1 MKIFFSKKLFTLLE
15 ILIASTII
23 SIILIV
29 VVSIYSNMMKVKFD
43 VEARQSLMQWSYLML
58 EKLNILMKD
67 YKIDYEE
74 YFNRSYA
81 GCNSSTWVNFVWDSW
96 AKWYCGNFTAYWNS
110 NDEDS
115 SNEHLIYYC
124 SSSASTGSILNV
136 DTRKPWIVYQN
147 NNLVS
152 GSWCFEQSK
161 LVRNWYWTYKYQFWD
176 MGDDIDWDWAIKW
189 DEDDVNLW
197 LGPDS
202 IRDNENVQELYLID
216 KYEKKRIYMRRA
228 LLWTWDYNKD
238 WNSDKDFEKYY
249 SLQILKLRSFDL
261 WADHDSLWISS
272 WQYDWQIDTW
282 ACDYSEWFSCNWKTL
297 WWAYANYNLPQNED
311 DWWVNLFWKEL
322 TLVDWN
328 MKLYPV
334 KDASLA
340 FRENNYQ
347 LNPYIKIYFKTKL
360 YWESWAWKVNPNIL
374 DEFEMNLQTTFNV
387 KTFY

>member
-1 MKIFFSKKLFTLLE
+1 MKLLISKKIFTLLE
-15 ILIASTII
+15 ILISSTII

-29 VVSIYSNMMKVKFD
+29 VVSIYSNMMKVKYD
-43 VEARQSLMQWSYLML
+43 VESRQSLMQWSYLML

-81 GCNSSTWVNFVWDSW
+81 GCNSLTWDKFVWDSW
-96 AKWYCGNFTAYWNS
+96 EKWYCSNFTTYWNS
-110 NDEDS
+110 YTTNSAEA
-115 SNEHLIYYC
+115 HLIYYC
-124 SSSASTGSILNV
+124 SSSASTWSKAING
-136 DTRKPWIVYQN
+136 TRRPWIVFEDT
-147 NNLVS
+147 NLLN
-152 GSWCFEQSK
+152 GSWCFAKSDF
-161 LVRNWYWTYKYQFWD
+161 LRNWYWTYKYQFWD
-176 MGDDIDWDWAIKW
+176 MWWDIDWDWAIKW

-197 LGPDS
+197 LWPVA
-202 IRDNENVQELYLID
+202 IRDNQNVKELYLID

-228 LLWTWDYNKD
+228 LLWSWDYNKD
-238 WNSDKDFEKYY
+238 WLINKDFEKYH
-249 SLQILKLRSFDL
+249 SLQVLKLRSFDL
-261 WADHDSLWISS
+261 WLDHDSVWMWYS
-272 WQYDWQIDTW
+272 QYDWQIDTW
-282 ACDYSEWFSCNWKTL
+282 ACDYSEWFLCNGKSL
-297 WWAYANYNLPQNED
+297 WWAYQNYRLPNNVE

-328 MKLYPV
+328 MKVFPV

-340 FRENNYQ
+340 FRENDYQ

-387 KTFY
+387 KSFY